1 MVMVSILMGMGMGM
15 ATVLTQKT
23 LITLQILKINYEY

>member
-1 MVMVSILMGMGMGM
+1 MGMVMGM
-15 ATVLTQKT
+15 ATVLTRKT

>member
-1 MVMVSILMGMGMGM
+1 MVSILMGM

-23 LITLQILKINYEY
+23 LITLQIIKINYEY